1 MTIQDFVPWA
11 QVASTLIAAVGI
23 GVSVWLGIA
32 SLNNSRKD
40 RLSKIEPNLLFN
52 IGGQEIQATMR
63 KLVAI
68 PGLSQKD
75 PDVVNFL
82 KSISADQKALYLDDG
97 RYGQLFNHGAGTALS
112 ISIWFRPERITVD
125 DKERPL
131 DPTELSSPPYTR
143 EWNIV
148 ISTPANLP
156 PGAEASFGILPVCVF
171 ASAAEVR
178 AIAGMIYIEC
188 QDQTG
193 RPFYWSQ
200 PATFFIDR
208 SAPSVTVSFG
218 RRPS

>member
-1 MTIQDFVPWA
+1 MTIQELVPWA
-11 QVASTLIAAVGI
+11 QVASTLIAGI
-23 GVSVWLGIA
+23 GIAVSVALGIA
-32 SLNNSRKD
+32 TLNNSRKD
-40 RLSKIEPNLLFN
+40 RFSKIEPNLLFN
-52 IGGQEIQATMR
+52 IGGQQVKAIIHNLT
-63 KLVAI
+63 AI
-68 PGLSQKD
+68 PGLSQQD

-82 KSISADQKALYLDDG
+82 KSIEAGQKAIYLDG
-97 RYGQLFNHGAGTALS
+97 RYGQLFNHGAGPALS
-112 ISIWFRPERITVD
+112 VSIWFRPERITMD

-131 DPTELSSPPYTR
+131 DPSELSSPPYTR
-143 EWNIV
+143 EWNV
-148 ISTPANLP
+148 VTPTPANLP

-200 PATFFIDR
+200 PATFFVDR
-208 SAPSVTVSFG
+208 SAPSLTVSFG